1 MKIRE
6 NKIQELPETKEI
18 INVLLSFGKSI
29 GATLINY
36 NHNAYARKITA
47 MYYSTDG
54 LIENY
59 TTISI
64 FIFAGVIVV
73 QIDDDVYTYDRFK
86 EEYNG

>member
-1 MKIRE
+1 MIK
-6 NKIQELPETKEI
+6 LPETNEI

-29 GATLINY
+29 DATLINY
-36 NHNAYARKITA
+36 DHSVYARKITA

-64 FIFAGVIVV
+64 FVYSDVILV
-73 QIDDDVYTYDRFK
+73 QIDDDVCTYDRFK
-86 EEYNG
+86 EAYHG